1 MALQT
6 RQTTHQRLLLAP
18 NITLALEV
26 LRMPMME
33 LHIFLRQQMED
44 NPLLEMDEPEP
55 ESEGAAEEKE
65 PAEPAETRLDEEW
78 SAHWQQS
85 TSVERESPDQDRD
98 ELDGFLEQQ
107 PAKPQSF
114 HEWLLLQL
122 GCQPLSP
129 EESGL
134 GEALLLRLDEHGYLD
149 DPLETLAAELHA
161 PLPKVEAVL
170 TLIQQ
175 RLDPP
180 GVGAR
185 NLRECLMLQLE
196 RAGAGGGLAYRILRD
211 HFKLFI
217 QHHLN
222 ALAQAMGSS
231 PQEVDAACAELKRL
245 DPKPGRLFSGDLPPC
260 VVPDLVIVRREQHED
275 VELNDQAAPRLSLS
289 RTYARMLKSPH
300 TPDDAKAFLAAK
312 FRQATWLIKAIE
324 ERNTTLLAIGRCL
337 ISLQREFV
345 VHGPKALKPLTQ
357 AQVASLIGR
366 HASTVS
372 RAIAGKTIDT
382 PYGIFRLEQLFPSGI
397 PQGRVGH
404 PEGADARANG
414 APQPK
419 GSGQVSDAMI
429 KEEIRRLIAEEDAHR
444 PFSDEALA
452 RRLAERHLTVARR
465 TVAKY
470 RTALRILPAHL
481 RRRRL

>member
-1 MALQT
+1 MTLQL
-6 RQTTHQRLLLAP
+6 RQTTHQRLMLAP

-26 LRMPMME
+26 LRMPTME
-33 LHIFLRQQMED
+33 LQTFLRQQVEE
-44 NPLLEMDEPEP
+44 NPLLEIDEPE
-55 ESEGAAEEKE
+55 EAEDGSVEEE
-65 PAEPAETRLDEEW
+65 PAEPAETGIDEEW
-78 SAHWQQS
+78 AANWQQA
-85 TSVERESPDQDRD
+85 TSVERGNAEPDSG

-114 HEWLLLQL
+114 HESLLLQL

-129 EESGL
+129 TESGV
-134 GEALLLRLDEHGYLD
+134 GEALILRLDERGYLEG
-149 DPLETLAAELHA
+149 PLDALAVELQR
-161 PLPKVEAVL
+161 PLPELEAAL
-170 TLIQQ
+170 RLIQ

-185 NLRECLMLQLE
+185 DLRECLMLQLE
-196 RAGAGGGLAYRILRD
+196 RAGADRGLAYRILRD
-211 HFKLFI
+211 HFPLFT
-217 QHHLN
+217 QHHLT
-222 ALAQAMGSS
+222 ALAKATGSS
-231 PQEVDAACAELKRL
+231 VQEVEAACAELKRL
-245 DPKPGRLFSGDLPPC
+245 DPKPGRFFSGDLPPC
-260 VVPDLVIVRREQHED
+260 VVPDLVIVRRESHDD
-275 VELNDQAAPRLSLS
+275 VELNDQAVPHLGLS
-289 RTYARMLKSPH
+289 RTYARMLRNPQ
-300 TPDDAKAFLAAK
+300 TPEDAKVFLAAK

-337 ISLQREFV
+337 LSLQRAFV
-345 VHGPKALKPLTQ
+345 LQGPRALKPLTQ

-372 RAIAGKTIDT
+372 RAIAGKTLDT

-397 PQGRVGH
+397 HRPT
-404 PEGADARANG
+404 G
-414 APQPK
+414 APQPEVD
-419 GSGQVSDAMI
+419 GQVSDATI

-452 RRLAERHLTVARR
+452 RQLAERQLAVARR

-470 RTALRILPAHL
+470 RTALKILPAHL

>member
-1 MALQT
+1 MALQA
-6 RQTTHQRLLLAP
+6 RQTTQQRLLLAP

-26 LRMPMME
+26 LRMPTME
-33 LHIFLRQQMED
+33 LHAFLRQQVED

-55 ESEGAAEEKE
+55 ESAAEEAE
-65 PAEPAETRLDEEW
+65 PAEPAEPGLDEEW

-85 TSVERESPDQDRD
+85 TSVERESTDPDR

-114 HEWLLLQL
+114 PEWLLLQL

-129 EESGL
+129 EERRL
-134 GEALLLRLDEHGYLD
+134 GEALLLRLDENGYLD
-149 DPLETLAAELHA
+149 GPLEALAAELRI
-161 PLPKVEAVL
+161 PLAQAEAVL
-170 TLIQQ
+170 RLIQQ

-185 NLRECLMLQLE
+185 DLRECLMLQME
-196 RAGAGGGLAYRILRD
+196 RAGSSGGLAYRILRD

-217 QHHLN
+217 HHHLS
-222 ALAQAMGSS
+222 ALAKATGSLL
-231 PQEVDAACAELKRL
+231 QDVDAACAELKRL
-245 DPKPGRLFSGDLPPC
+245 DPKPGRLFSGDLPPGI
-260 VVPDLVIVRREQHED
+260 VPDLVIVKGEQYDD
-275 VELNDQAAPRLSLS
+275 VELNDQAMPHLSLS

-300 TPDDAKAFLAAK
+300 TPEDAKAFLASK
-312 FRQATWLIKAIE
+312 FRQASWLIKAIE

-357 AQVASLIGR
+357 AQVASFIGR

-382 PYGIFRLEQLFPSGI
+382 PYGIFRLEQLFPS
-397 PQGRVGH
+397 
-404 PEGADARANG
+404 
-414 APQPK
+414 
-419 GSGQVSDAMI
+419 
-429 KEEIRRLIAEEDAHR
+429 
-444 PFSDEALA
+444 
-452 RRLAERHLTVARR
+452 
-465 TVAKY
+465 
-470 RTALRILPAHL
+470 
-481 RRRRL
+481 